1 MFQKLEFDEG
11 FNVIL
16 VFFNSSIYLKIL
28 FKDMVFKLRPYGIF
42 DFFFYGNLEFILEAG
57 NYFVF

>member
-28 FKDMVFKLRPYGIF
+28 FKDMVFKLPHGIL
-42 DFFFYGNLEFILEAG
+42 DLFFYGNLEFILEAG